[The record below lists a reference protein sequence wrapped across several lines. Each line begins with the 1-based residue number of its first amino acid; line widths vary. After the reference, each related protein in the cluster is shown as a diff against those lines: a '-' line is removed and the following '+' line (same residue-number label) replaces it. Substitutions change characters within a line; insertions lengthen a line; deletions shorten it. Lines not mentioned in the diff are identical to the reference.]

1 MATPDLFSTNF
12 SIVWKHQSLL
22 GRAMNEGCTS
32 NKTLLLASFVRHGI
46 RVMQSA
52 IEAGDRGDDLIKRVC
67 RESGLSINDS
77 AYIDIVNLYTMLANR
92 PFVTDIEQ
100 DTMMTGRPSAPAP
113 ALPVVDGY
121 KPVGKDDN
129 QPLLVSSPPT
139 LNDPVQK
146 STDEPRQ
153 GNASFLQNMRGN
165 IS

>member
-1 MATPDLFSTNF
+1 MATIDFSSVNF
-12 SIVWKHQSLL
+12 SVAWKTQSLL
-22 GRAMNEGCTS
+22 GKAMEEGCTN
-32 NKTLLLASFVRHGI
+32 NKIALLANFIRHGMRI
-46 RVMQSA
+46 MQAAVDSGA
-52 IEAGDRGDDLIKRVC
+52 QGDDVIKRVC

-100 DTMMTGRPSAPAP
+100 EAITSSPAAPVP
-113 ALPVVDGY
+113 VLPVVDGY
-121 KPVGKDDN
+121 KTAVDDK
-129 QPLLVSSPPT
+129 PLLVSSPPT

-146 STDEPRQ
+146 SAEEPRQ